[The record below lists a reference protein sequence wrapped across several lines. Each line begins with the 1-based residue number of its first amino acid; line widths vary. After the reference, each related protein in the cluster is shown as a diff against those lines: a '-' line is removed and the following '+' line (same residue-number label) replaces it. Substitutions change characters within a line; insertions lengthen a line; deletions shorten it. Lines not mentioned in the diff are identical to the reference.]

1 MEDKFY
7 YLNEKIGPSGVA
19 GTRNPIYMTEKYE
32 PFKISARRTNVGDI
46 VTPTSK
52 YDETL
57 GNLDDVIYG
66 DTTVEDLRAEQQ
78 SGLEMIGNSLAN
90 NVVIAGS
97 TAISGTL
104 GLVDGIFSALSSGE
118 AQDVWDNRTT
128 NWATNIQ
135 ERTREVLP
143 IYRGKEYEDKTLF
156 QKLGTGIFWADLV
169 QNLGFSEGM
178 LLQGAGM
185 AKILSSAPSMVRALV
200 PSLTA
205 SIGEASIEAINARN
219 DEELNKVRIANSE
232 YNRMAQNAK
241 SPFALGVLDSEY
253 NKTLD
258 SIEHDSNTAGNF
270 VFGSNVA
277 LLTMSNAIQFG
288 NLFSRGFGTA
298 KRLNG
303 ALKRTGNVYSTDNMT
318 LAMLGAGAKK
328 LAQATSEGIEEVSQH
343 IAATTPSNYTDYN
356 TFNASIFNPEKRE
369 LVANIWQAIGQGYSQ
384 AMQDKET
391 GVEFASGFLI
401 GALGIPTIRK
411 SKFPIG
417 IENNIGVELYET
429 YKNIQNQRELADRIN
444 NRLQE
449 DKKINSYYNG
459 LVRHLAIQDRMNTAL
474 DNEDA
479 FDYKNAEAAQF
490 ISDIMMFDEAGDIE
504 NLRSIINNSV
514 DMSDEGIDA
523 IIRET
528 SVDGKGPF
536 MFNGNPLTR
545 DEVRDILSEK
555 IGILNGKLNS
565 YIKNKAYLESNFP
578 NMDNETLNN
587 ALFLREQ
594 FNDHSYRYE
603 ELLEKAYQGINKLLT
618 PIPQEVSKGKIKD
631 GEGIDVT
638 DSEGKRRHVRKSDI
652 DYFDENGNA
661 VMKETKSPI
670 TEKFNI
676 SKNKL
681 VALLHNPVFIEFI
694 NQNLADDS
702 SSMSYDEK
710 SGLKSTIED
719 LLKLEDSIIKIN
731 KSLKEILTNPSKSA
745 KDLQRT
751 RENAVAAD
759 TQSKAKSLRE
769 KLLET
774 TSLKD
779 FRSVIDN
786 DESDAQVKNE
796 AIESLANEGNEVA
809 KNYKEVN
816 TYNAAVRR
824 AINSLDETTD
834 VKNNALTLF
843 NLQYENAENLQDI
856 ANPNSVY
863 VDDHLALYDD
873 TLTEG
878 ENIKKQQE
886 AMYALLTAMKNVNND
901 ARFKS
906 RFSTEYTDI
915 QIKGKP
921 NPNAPGSETTGD
933 SKTATVPD
941 AGTEALPDSSAE
953 EPTGNITAEMMAE
966 ENAGLNNRTEEIP
979 SGEVRQYYR
988 PAIPQIHIEASRDGD
1003 FRPFNAVVKERE
1015 AGVDFDVIY
1024 DYLRD
1029 NGAFDYV
1036 NNGNLKVGDVVKFKI
1051 DPTFEESMKNA
1062 YSWYKGPTIFMTT
1075 ESGQVIGSLDAG
1087 ASVAK
1092 FEGLSKLEQ
1101 RIVEEYNTTG
1111 EITVTTN
1118 ISKIMIGKI
1127 PYTKEER
1134 SLASIPGVTGD
1145 GISPVFGIVKNG
1157 TLTTNGKLN
1166 DSQIINPSDMANKEG
1181 RMYLLIPNAAGK
1193 YSPVAVRVKHFNET
1207 EFNLND
1213 VVVANTPIGKSIRE
1227 AITNLASATSQEDV
1241 SSAVKSLEQ
1250 DLYFRDVMVTWFSA
1264 NAGDGIVISRKI
1276 RKPNGS
1282 YEKVIINGKEYI
1294 KEEKHTVYFT
1304 TSKKNAEIGGIV
1316 YDAAALADLGYTE
1329 NLGTPKDPSQIQSEI
1344 LDIITKFNLPLQ
1356 VSAKRINKGNYN
1368 KAIVNSNIVTSN
1380 ISSAEV
1386 LGSWFTTDYIDES
1399 GVQQRATNPERH
1411 GVRQGNYNPVG
1422 GTESAIK
1429 GTSITIGDTTVYVDL
1444 EEMVIRDA
1452 NGKSRGITSSDT
1464 LLVDLAWAQ
1473 NIYGDATTG
1482 DKMWNNKV
1490 VTPEGRVLD
1499 RTTKKHL
1506 TGDAAQEVIDRV
1518 NGVLVTTPD
1527 AKRIVAQIDE
1537 NQKKV
1542 DKERT
1547 DGDYYYV
1554 LEDDGQYHQYER
1566 VHTRLGGNWIMSK
1579 KQEDALQDIQVKLS
1593 RLVGNASQYKNY
1605 IKYLGSYYKV
1615 DLSQYESSTDTKSR
1629 MDIVTVIRDAMS
1641 GTRSKRALDAGS
1653 AVDTV
1658 IRNFFN
1664 STNTP
1669 SRPANMSE
1677 EAFNS
1682 LVAKLTEIKSAIEAR
1697 GEKFITN
1704 NVVLYQKYAD
1714 GTRVAGEVDI
1724 LSVDKDGNFRI
1735 YDVKTSRYSFYDF
1748 TDNRGATVNYFR
1760 NKSRTQKMSNLE
1772 YYTLQLSAYKNL
1784 FESQY
1789 GAPVKSL
1796 GILPF
1801 VLGYDGDNV
1810 ASVTKEKGISIA
1822 YNPAVNVP
1830 KASEVRVPKVNPTT
1844 DTINEIKDPINTV
1857 LPEYKMSDSQIGY
1870 FILKGE
1876 VHRGYISP
1884 VGNIEGV
1891 EIKVTKVPNI
1901 TSGYGKDEAHVAFNS
1916 YHVVFP
1922 NGNTFEIIPS
1932 DNGQMSEQ
1940 QVKEAIMNVLSKNP
1954 TRVKQMASET
1964 TVLSSQNMNQQQ
1976 SGAFKAKES
1985 ERGADAIPEEFDDD
1999 LDLANYR
2006 EVDSDRPTW
2015 NREKELA
2022 WIKKVLP
2029 QLNEAD
2035 AIKVVNGLIEVAGKG
2050 TYAWGKFS
2058 NGIVT
2063 LSDTAA
2069 EGTTYHEAFH
2079 VVFNL
2084 MLSNS
2089 ERQALYNE
2097 ARTLYGN
2104 KSELELEESMAEGFR
2119 EYVMNRDSRSL
2130 GQKIL
2135 DFFKNLLAKITNWK
2149 YIKPSLTSYYRMIN
2163 EGKYSKDS
2171 IKSLSFES
2179 TKIEE
2184 VKVDNEQWKT
2194 LSSKGWTKEKWNSIS
2209 ERERQKALE
2218 CLHI

>member
-7 YLNEKIGPSGVA
+7 YLNEIIGPSGVA
-19 GTRNPIYMTEKYE
+19 GTRNPIYMTKEYE

-90 NVVIAGS
+90 NVVIAGT

-118 AQDVWDNRTT
+118 AQDIWDNRTT

-143 IYRGKEYEDKTLF
+143 IYRGKEYEDKSLF
-156 QKLGTGIFWADLV
+156 QKMGTGIFWADLV
-169 QNLGFSEGM
+169 QNLGFAEGM

-185 AKILSSAPSMVRALV
+185 AKILSSAPSMVRTLV

-205 SIGEASIEAINARN
+205 SIGEASVEAINTRN
-219 DEELNKVRIANSE
+219 DEELNKVRIANNE

-241 SPFALGVLDSEY
+241 SPFALGILDSEY

-258 SIEHDSNTAGNF
+258 SIEHDANTAGNF

-303 ALKRTGNVYSTDNMT
+303 ALKRAGNVYSTDNMA
-318 LAMLGAGAKK
+318 LAMVGAGAKK
-328 LAQATSEGIEEVSQH
+328 LVDATSEGIEEVSQGVVSNV
-343 IAATTPSNYTDYN
+343 PSNYTDYN

-384 AMQDKET
+384 AMNDKET

-417 IENNIGVELYET
+417 IENNMGVELYNT
-429 YKNIQNQRELADRIN
+429 YKSIQNQRELADKIN
-444 NRLQE
+444 ARLQD

-459 LVRHLAIQDRMNTAL
+459 LVRHLTIQDRMNTAL

-490 ISDIMMFDEAGDIE
+490 ISDMMMFDEAGDIE

-545 DEVRDILSEK
+545 DEVRDFLNEK
-555 IGILNGKLNS
+555 IGILNGKLDN
-565 YIKNKAYLESNFP
+565 YIKNKTYLESNFP

-594 FNDHSYRYE
+594 FNDHSSRYE

-618 PIPQEVSKGKIKD
+618 PIPQETSSGKIKK
-631 GEGIDVT
+631 GEGLYVT
-638 DSEGKRRHVRKSDI
+638 DSEGKRKLVRKSDI

-661 VMKETKSPI
+661 VIKETSSPV

-681 VALLHNPVFIEFI
+681 VALLHNPVFKEFI

-710 SGLKSTIED
+710 SELKSTVED

-731 KSLKEILTNPSKSA
+731 KSLKEILTNPTKSA

-751 RENAVAAD
+751 RDEAVATG
-759 TQSKAKSLRE
+759 TQNKAKGLR
-769 KLLET
+769 KRLLET
-774 TSLKD
+774 TTLKD
-779 FRSVIDN
+779 FRNIVNN
-786 DESDAQVKNE
+786 DDSDAQIKNE

-824 AINSLDETTD
+824 AIDSLDETTD

-873 TLTEG
+873 TLTE
-878 ENIKKQQE
+878 EDNIKKQQE
-886 AMYALLTAMKNVNND
+886 AMYALLTAMRKVNND
-901 ARFKS
+901 AKFKS

-933 SKTATVPD
+933 SRTATVPD
-941 AGTEALPDSSAE
+941 AGTEALPDSSVE

-966 ENAGLNNRTEEIP
+966 ENAGLNNKTEETP
-979 SGEVRQYYR
+979 SGGVRQYYR
-988 PAIPQIHIEASRDGD
+988 PAIPQLHIEGVKVGD
-1003 FRPFNAVVKERE
+1003 FRPFNEVAKERRSNE
-1015 AGVDFDVIY
+1015 NFDVIY

-1036 NNGNLKVGDVVKFKI
+1036 NNGNLKVGDLVKFKI

-1062 YSWYKGPTIFMTT
+1062 YSWYEGPTIFMTT

-1092 FEGLSKLEQ
+1092 FEGLSRLEQ

-1111 EITVTTN
+1111 EITITTN
-1118 ISKIMIGKI
+1118 VSKIMIGKI

-1134 SLASIPGVTGD
+1134 SLASIPGVIGD
-1145 GISPVFGIVKNG
+1145 RISPVFGIIKNG
-1157 TLTTNGKLN
+1157 ILSTNKKLSN
-1166 DSQIINPSDMANKEG
+1166 DEVINLSDISDKEG
-1181 RMYLLIPNAAGK
+1181 RLYLLLPNAAGK
-1193 YSPVAVRVKHFNET
+1193 YSPIAVRVKHFNET

-1213 VVVANTPIGKSIRE
+1213 VVVANTPIGRSIKD
-1227 AITNLASATSQEDV
+1227 AITNLASATSQEEV

-1250 DLYFRDVMVTWFSA
+1250 DIYFRDIMVTWFSA

-1282 YEKVIINGKEYI
+1282 YEKVIIEGKEYI

-1304 TSKKNAEIGGIV
+1304 TSKKSAEIGGIV
-1316 YDAAALADLGYTE
+1316 YDAAALEDLGYTE
-1329 NLGTPKDPSQIQSEI
+1329 NLGTPKDPSHIQSEI

-1356 VSAKRINKGNYN
+1356 VSEKKINGDNYN
-1368 KAIVNSNIVTSN
+1368 KAIINSNIVTSN

-1386 LGSWFTTDYIDES
+1386 LDNWFTTDYIDES
-1399 GVQQRATNPERH
+1399 GVQQRAVNPERH
-1411 GVRQGNYNPVG
+1411 EVRQGNNNPVG

-1429 GTSITIGDTTVYVDL
+1429 GTPVIMGDTVFYVDL

-1452 NGKSRGITSSDT
+1452 DGKASGITRYDT

-1473 NIYGDATTG
+1473 NIYGFAING
-1482 DKMWNNKV
+1482 DRMWNNKV

-1499 RTTKKHL
+1499 RSTKTYL
-1506 TGDAAQEVIDRV
+1506 TGDAAKEVIDRI
-1518 NGVLVTTPD
+1518 NKVLVTTPD

-1537 NQKKV
+1537 NQNKV

-1547 DGDYYYV
+1547 DGDYYYI

-1579 KQEDALQDIQVKLS
+1579 KQEDALQDIQVNLS
-1593 RLVGNASQYKNY
+1593 RLVGNALQYKNY
-1605 IKYLGSYYKV
+1605 IKYLSSYYKV
-1615 DLSQYESSTDTKSR
+1615 DLSQYESSTDVKNR
-1629 MDIVTVIRDAMS
+1629 MDVVNSIRDVMS
-1641 GTRSKRALDAGS
+1641 GISSKKTINTI
-1653 AVDTV
+1653 VK
-1658 IRNFFN
+1658 NFFD

-1669 SRPANMSE
+1669 TRPTNMSDA
-1677 EAFNS
+1677 AFNDLIS
-1682 LVAKLTEIKSAIEAR
+1682 KLTEIKSAIEAK

-1704 NVVLYQKYAD
+1704 NTVLYQKYAD

-1724 LSVDKDGNFRI
+1724 LSVDKNSNFRI
-1735 YDVKTSRYSFYDF
+1735 YNVETNEYSFYDSV
-1748 TDNRGATVNYFR
+1748 DNKGKTVNYFR
-1760 NKSRTQKMSNLE
+1760 NKSKTQKMSTLE
-1772 YYTLQLSAYKNL
+1772 YSTLELSAYKNL

-1789 GAPVKSL
+1789 SAPVKSL

-1801 VLGYDGDNV
+1801 VLSYDGDNI

-1830 KASEVRVPKVNPTT
+1830 KASEVIVPKNNPTT

-1857 LPEYKMSDSQIGY
+1857 LPEYRMSDSQIGY

-1876 VHRGYISP
+1876 VYRGYISP

-1940 QVKEAIMNVLSKNP
+1940 EVKETIINTLSGNP
-1954 TRVKQMASET
+1954 ARVKKMASET

-1985 ERGADAIPEEFDDD
+1985 EKSADIIPEEFDDD

-2015 NREKELA
+2015 DKEKELD

-2035 AIKVVNGLIEVAGKG
+2035 AIRVVNGLIEVAGKG

-2089 ERQALYNE
+2089 EKEALYNE

-2119 EYVMNRDSRSL
+2119 EYIMSRDSRLL

-2163 EGKYSKDS
+2163 EGKYSKGT
-2171 IKSLSFES
+2171 IIPTINNARNA
-2179 TKIEE
+2179 TK
-2184 VKVDNEQWKT
+2184 VKVSKEQWDT
-2194 LSSKGWTKEKWNSIS
+2194 LSKKGWTEEKWNSIS